1 MNQTPLIE
9 VKGLSVH
16 FVSSHGVLRRRIR
29 RVRAVDYVNLAI
41 YPQETL
47 GVVGESGCGKTT
59 LGRAILRLVK
69 PTAGQV
75 LFEGE
80 DIVQLNPSE
89 MRRRRRE
96 MQIVFQSPQLSFDS
110 RFNVLNLIAEPLQTH
125 TPLRGEEL
133 TRRVV
138 ELLEQTGMPG
148 EVLFRYPHE
157 FSGGQLQRIAV
168 ARALAL
174 NPKFL
179 VLDEPTSAL
188 DVSVQAQI
196 INLFQRLQA
205 ELELTYLFITHDL
218 SVIQHISDRVAV
230 MYVGKVVELSTTD
243 AIFSGGAQHPYTKA
257 LLGSAPM
264 VDSARRRERIILQ
277 GSVPN
282 PANPPPGCTFHPRCP
297 VSLPLCSQVEPK
309 LMDTGNGHLASC
321 HLLQGEVVYPNAPPV
336 INV

>member
-16 FVSSHGVLRRRIR
+16 FVSSHGILRRRIR
-29 RVRAVDYVNLAI
+29 RVRAVSDVDLAI
-41 YPQETL
+41 YPHETL

-80 DIVQLNPSE
+80 DLVQLNPSE

-96 MQIVFQSPQLSFDS
+96 MQIIFQSPQLSFDS
-110 RFNVLNLIAEPLQTH
+110 RFNVLSLVAEPLQTH
-125 TPLRGEEL
+125 TSLHGEAL
-133 TRRVV
+133 TQRVV

-148 EVLFRYPHE
+148 EILFRYPHE

-196 INLFQRLQA
+196 INLLQRLQA

-243 AIFSGGAQHPYTKA
+243 AIFNRGALHPYTKA
-257 LLGSAPM
+257 LLASAPM
-264 VDSARRRERIILQ
+264 VDSAARRERIILQ

-297 VSLPLCSQVEPK
+297 VSLPICSLVEPK
-309 LMDTGNGHLASC
+309 LVDIGDGHLASC
-321 HLLQGEVVYPNAPPV
+321 HLLQTEVAYPIAPSV
-336 INV
+336 LDV

>member
-16 FVSSHGVLRRRIR
+16 FVSSHGILRRRIQ
-29 RVRAVDYVNLAI
+29 RVRAVDYVDLLI
-41 YPQETL
+41 YLQETL

-59 LGRAILRLVK
+59 LGRAILQLVK

-80 DIVQLNPSE
+80 DLVKLNPSE
-89 MRRRRRE
+89 MRKQRRE
-96 MQIVFQSPQLSFDS
+96 MQIIFQSPQLSFDS
-110 RFNVLNLIAEPLQTH
+110 RFNVLNLVAEPLQTH
-125 TPLRGEEL
+125 TSLRGEAL
-133 TRRVV
+133 IQRVV
-138 ELLEQTGMPG
+138 QLLEQTGMPG

-196 INLFQRLQA
+196 INLLQRLQA

-243 AIFSGGAQHPYTKA
+243 AIFNGGAHHPYTKA
-257 LLGSAPM
+257 LLASAPI
-264 VDSARRRERIILQ
+264 VDATARRERIILQ

-282 PANPPPGCTFHPRCP
+282 PANPPSGCTFHPRCP
-297 VSLPLCSQVEPK
+297 VSLPMCSQVEPK
-309 LMDTGNGHLASC
+309 LVDTGDGHLASC
-321 HLLQGEVVYPNAPPV
+321 HLLQAEVAYSTAPLVPDV
-336 INV
+336 

>member
-9 VKGLSVH
+9 VKGLFVN
-16 FVSSHGVLRRRIR
+16 FVSGHGILRRRIR
-29 RVRAVDYVNLAI
+29 RVRAVSDVNLAI
-41 YPQETL
+41 YPHETL

-59 LGRAILRLVK
+59 LGRSILRLVK

-80 DIVQLNPSE
+80 DLVQLNSSE
-89 MRRRRRE
+89 LRKRRRE
-96 MQIVFQSPQLSFDS
+96 MQIIFQSPQLSFDT
-110 RFNVLNLIAEPLQTH
+110 RFNVLNIVAEPLQTH
-125 TPLRGEEL
+125 TSLRGQAL
-133 TRRVV
+133 TQRVV
-138 ELLEQTGMPG
+138 ELLLQTGMPG

-230 MYVGKVVELSTTD
+230 MYVGKVVELSTTNV
-243 AIFSGGAQHPYTKA
+243 IFDGGALHPYTKA
-257 LLGSAPM
+257 LLASAPT
-264 VDSARRRERIILQ
+264 VDSAAHRERIILQ

-297 VSLPLCSQVEPK
+297 VSLPMCSQIEPK
-309 LMDTGNGHLASC
+309 TVDIGDGHLVSC
-321 HLLQGEVVYPNAPPV
+321 HLFRAEVAYPNTPSV
-336 INV
+336 LDS